1 MNVFEDLVVEL
12 QQENLLEPTV
22 KNDDSE
28 EETNAFDETEVP
40 NLHDDAPEG
49 DDETADDS
57 VSEEDDF
64 DDEDY
69 DEEEDD
75 EISSQALANAI
86 HETDEPMAPAE
97 PPVSPKS
104 DTGKE
109 FFKKKAIGEV
119 ASLQMVE
126 HVLTGVERE
135 YMKVVP
141 KVFDDFN
148 AKKALNNFI
157 NGDDDAGSEEHAGA
171 EFALMQ
177 ETEAWCTAL
186 AVRDREIPVFALRQ
200 YCERTRP
207 ALSSQPVLALGRF
220 YRNLPYSESVR
231 AKFDFVITR
240 LFSRSIGQQKR
251 ACLFNREEMLGHLNT
266 LYKDWSSIP
275 LYDADDDESNVKLT
289 AMSFEDLAN
298 EAESASAFDELI
310 ESDFFGRL
318 KMFKESISELFYAP
332 QVTVA
337 AISANIR
344 IGNRY
349 VDLIDSERQKL
360 DADSVRTKYGDQND
374 GPIAEMT
381 GKTLDLAALLRE
393 LTHGPEKEE
402 EVYEEAPAP
411 PAPRNRPSPGI
422 HRSKEPKRSEAKK
435 DEVIEEAT
443 ASSFQQTAIAFLGRL
458 KKNAL
463 AINRGVLIFSAVMI
477 TVAVLFYFWSDT
489 VGEQAST
496 AGVSTIEIQNTT
508 IKPFVKSAR
517 ASSPNLYVYVE
528 ASWETLSKE
537 KRLEL
542 LREIYK
548 LAQEKDCTQA
558 SIISSSG
565 VTIGFASATR
575 MEVPNM

>member
-22 KNDDSE
+22 KKDDSE
-28 EETNAFDETEVP
+28 EETNAFHETEVP
-40 NLHDDAPEG
+40 NP
-49 DDETADDS
+49 
-57 VSEEDDF
+57 
-64 DDEDY
+64 
-69 DEEEDD
+69 DEEEFDADD
-75 EISSQALANAI
+75 EVSDDLLDQEEEEDEDSDDDEETSPQVLANAI
-86 HETDEPMAPAE
+86 HETDEPNAPADAPA
-97 PPVSPKS
+97 PPNS

-157 NGDDDAGSEEHAGA
+157 NGDDDASSEEHAGA

-186 AVRDREIPVFALRQ
+186 AARDREIPVFALRQ

-349 VDLIDSERQKL
+349 VDLIDNERQKL

-393 LTHGPEKEE
+393 LTHGPEREE
-402 EVYEEAPAP
+402 EEQEEAPAP
-411 PAPRNRPSPGI
+411 APRNRTSPAI
-422 HRSKEPKRSEAKK
+422 HRSNEPRRTEARK
-435 DEVIEEAT
+435 DQVIEEAP
-443 ASSFQQTAIAFLGRL
+443 AVGFQQTAIAFLGRL
-458 KKNAL
+458 KKNAFAVNKGIL
-463 AINRGVLIFSAVMI
+463 VVSAVMI
-477 TVAVLFYFWSDT
+477 TVAVLFNLWSDT
-489 VGEQAST
+489 VGEQVPTSGISTVEIQST
-496 AGVSTIEIQNTT
+496 AL
-508 IKPFVKSAR
+508 KPFVKIAKAGKS
-517 ASSPNLYVYVE
+517 NLDVYVE
-528 ASWETLSKE
+528 PTWETLPKE

-542 LREIYK
+542 LREIYQ
-548 LAQEKDCTQA
+548 LAQDKDCTQA
-558 SIISSSG
+558 SVISSSG

-575 MEVPNM
+575 MDVPNL